1 MMTEEGLAETAE
13 TNIDEM
19 ATTEAPVYF
28 GKDGT
33 LEKGWQSTLPE
44 GYKDEKSLLTVN
56 DTKVLAKM
64 FVDTK
69 RMVGKNTIAVPTDA
83 STEGEWDEYHK
94 AGGRPETVED
104 YNLKAPDDIDVEIS
118 DMIFP
123 KERMAKWQE
132 RFFKGGISK
141 KAAEQFIADFAADM
155 MADLQNKQQLE
166 KQQMDELV
174 SGLNTEWGDAYK
186 QKEHLGNMAIEEGTL
201 GNLEFKQRLTDKFG
215 NDPDFV
221 RFASNLGG
229 KFAEGRPPDF
239 TNVPTPA
246 DYQTQINELMASP
259 ILVSPT
265 STAAQRKQ
273 ITDKVMELRKKMTQ
287 GRTT

>member
-1 MMTEEGLAETAE
+1 MAEEGLAETTE
-13 TNIDEM
+13 TNIDETV
-19 ATTEAPVYF
+19 TTEAPVYF
-28 GKDGT
+28 GKDGA

-56 DTKVLAKM
+56 NTKVLAKM

-83 STEGEWDEYHK
+83 STEGEWEEYHK

-123 KERMAKWQE
+123 KERLAKWQE

-155 MADLQNKQQLE
+155 MADLQNKWQLE
-166 KQQMDELV
+166 KQEMDELV
-174 SGLNTEWGDAYK
+174 SGLNTEWGDARK

-229 KFAEGRPPDF
+229 KFAEGKPPDF
-239 TNVPTPA
+239 TNVPTPG
-246 DYQTQINELMASP
+246 DYQTQINKIREDPRFLSP
-259 ILVSPT
+259 IKSVRDPLIARVNALT
-265 STAAQRKQ
+265 
-273 ITDKVMELRKKMTQ
+273 EKKMTQ